1 MRVMSE
7 SGAVILGVEHQGLG
21 LLRQLRATGV
31 PCVLVDQDKWGVARF
46 SRYRCRTFQSP
57 PYDGDD
63 FWPWLVDV
71 NEREKLQ
78 DWILIATDDEQ
89 VRQISLHLPD
99 ARKWFRYAGPAWDQ
113 YQLLYDKRSNYEW
126 CLKHGFP
133 APQSY
138 IPQAREDFPGRS
150 LNYPFI
156 VKPAVKSN
164 FKRYSKAKAI
174 LVGAE
179 SDLRTLLGG
188 QLAGI
193 DVRELIYQEIIP
205 GGGRQQWSYAG
216 LFLEG
221 EPLAAFTACR
231 QRQHPPDFGR
241 ASTYVVAEHDA
252 EVERESRKVIAAL
265 KYTGLAEVEW
275 KRDPRNGQ
283 LKFLE
288 VNARSWGWHTLSS
301 QVVDNLPRMLYDY
314 LGGINLEPVVP
325 RYGARWVK
333 HITDVPVVLD
343 LWRRGDLS
351 IADYLRSMGGNV
363 LGCEWHL
370 RDPFPFF
377 LQFLLLPYL
386 LNRRGY

>member
-1 MRVMSE
+1 M
-7 SGAVILGVEHQGLG
+7 EHQGLG
-21 LLRQLRATGV
+21 LLRELRAAGV
-31 PCVLVDQDKWGVARF
+31 PCALIDQDKWGAARF

-57 PYDGDD
+57 PYDEDV

-89 VRQISLHLPD
+89 VKQISLHLPD
-99 ARKWFRYAGPAWDQ
+99 ASKRFRYAGPTWDQ

-126 CLKHGFP
+126 CLRHGFP

-188 QLAGI
+188 QLAGV

-265 KYTGLAEVEW
+265 KSTGLAEVEW
-275 KRDPRNGQ
+275 KRDPRNRQ
-283 LKFLE
+283 SKFLE
-288 VNARSWGWHTLSS
+288 VNARCWGCPRSPAGSWAICRACFTIILAASNWNPLFRVTGRAGSS
-301 QVVDNLPRMLYDY
+301 TFGRACGRGFVAPGRFVHCGLLKEHGRQCAGLRVASAGPVSFLP
-314 LGGINLEPVVP
+314 
-325 RYGARWVK
+325 A
-333 HITDVPVVLD
+333 VLVAS
-343 LWRRGDLS
+343 LLAKPPGL
-351 IADYLRSMGGNV
+351 
-363 LGCEWHL
+363 L
-370 RDPFPFF
+370 RDWVQ
-377 LQFLLLPYL
+377 L
-386 LNRRGY
+386 